1 MTAAVIAALPFGGFG
16 LALILAALWRNR
28 RVRVRR
34 PTPTELGR
42 MMAKA
47 RHDKDRNRVIA
58 KANEMRERMGMP
70 PIPRRGG

>member
-16 LALILAALWRNR
+16 LALILAALWRIR
-28 RVRVRR
+28 RVRR

-42 MMAKA
+42 MMARA
-47 RHDKDRNRVIA
+47 RLEKRRNRVIA